1 MDSTSIELSLDLVS
15 AARRQLRFL
24 DTVDNLEKLLTDPHL
39 LELSIRRYEQLW
51 FPLVDE
57 YRSEHIVPPID
68 IAWMWYCHMLSPLS
82 YRRDCRLILKRT
94 LKHKYARSRN
104 IIGNTNTAIEIWY
117 DKYPKDAFNII
128 RNGEFIAPKRKM
140 GKLIEAPSN
149 LSVNLIEI
157 AKSQMHF
164 CYQVA
169 LPHFKDRLFLE
180 TALKRYKQFLCL
192 KRMNGSDC
200 LAPPVDILLMWY
212 THMSHPVEYAI
223 DTTKICGRVLE
234 NDIQIQTGFISERY
248 RAISQETAK
257 KWSGVTNERLVQPGT
272 KLRARDTRKEVNEMT
287 MNDLKACCV
296 CVYKLTMSHAELVG
310 FPTKL
315 RRKIQVH
322 LQMLQTGSGSDEI
335 LILKGSKRQKMWGF
349 KRTVSYITN
358 IHTGICATLNENSNI
373 LCLKSENRVATGKLN
388 AEPLLERMGSDQK
401 NLVFDIALTALQN
414 SELAENPKLHC
425 QIDVKVEDA
434 QPLACN
440 LTLLNTD
447 EEFTDRT
454 IGTDELLK
462 MFCRSTLAD
471 NRRSHRLFS
480 KTTK

>member
-1 MDSTSIELSLDLVS
+1 MDLASIELSLDLVS

-24 DTVDNLEKLLTDPHL
+24 DTVDNLEKLLTDPDL
-39 LELSIRRYEQLW
+39 LEISIRRYEQLW

-57 YRSEHIVPPID
+57 YRSEQIVPPID

-117 DKYPKDAFNII
+117 ERYPKDAFNII

-169 LPHFKDRLFLE
+169 LPHFRDRLFLE

-257 KWSGVTNERLVQPGT
+257 KWSDITNDRLVQPGT

-310 FPTKL
+310 FPAKL

-335 LILKGSKRQKMWGF
+335 LILKGSKRQKMWNF

-358 IHTGICATLNENSNI
+358 IHTGLCATLNENNSI

-414 SELAENPKLHC
+414 SELADDPKLHC
-425 QIDVKVEDA
+425 QLDVKVEDA

-454 IGTDELLK
+454 IATDELLK